1 MATKEDTPVL
11 QKGSDALFDYC
22 CCVCDDNA
30 SLTEAHFY
38 CESCCKWYCD
48 QCVSL
53 HGQMYKKHTT
63 LGKMEQVKWPV
74 ARGVAELLTKCE
86 EHKGKTI
93 EMFCADHSHL
103 CCTTCVLLDHR
114 KCNKVTQITS
124 GEHKKEHD
132 DLQKLTTDINSL
144 TQRLRKLIEQ
154 KEDNVRSLQCE
165 YDNIIEEITLVREKF
180 NAALDLLV
188 QRTINEGR
196 EVVARLQK
204 SLQADVFLGKAA
216 LKRIQSLQDASDKIA
231 PHDSELSTVA
241 FMKIENELLTSDSIL
256 REIDSKSDFTLSFTL
271 DKNIE
276 NCLATMTTL
285 GTINTS
291 NRSTVIATIRN
302 SRYNIKLSGEETCE
316 IRCICEMPN
325 GNVIIA
331 DAKNNKIKILDKH
344 FHVVSYCDIPAHPF
358 YVCQITDAEVAVA
371 VYNWVS
377 VQEIH
382 ILALKNDTMV
392 EKEIFKLTHPC
403 TGIRHYNGHLY
414 VTSKQALYRYT
425 MTGMLLDK
433 MYEDTSG
440 SHTVYRFALNANVDR
455 IYVLDLTN
463 HKVLTLNMSGQFLAS
478 FTDPELKQPID
489 VHVTESGQV
498 LVCGHTSQNIIQLNS
513 EGT

>member
-1 MATKEDTPVL
+1 
-11 QKGSDALFDYC
+11 
-22 CCVCDDNA
+22 
-30 SLTEAHFY
+30 
-38 CESCCKWYCD
+38 
-48 QCVSL
+48 
-53 HGQMYKKHTT
+53 
-63 LGKMEQVKWPV
+63 
-74 ARGVAELLTKCE
+74 
-86 EHKGKTI
+86 
-93 EMFCADHSHL
+93 MFCVDHSQL
-103 CCTTCVLLDHR
+103 CCTACVLLDHR